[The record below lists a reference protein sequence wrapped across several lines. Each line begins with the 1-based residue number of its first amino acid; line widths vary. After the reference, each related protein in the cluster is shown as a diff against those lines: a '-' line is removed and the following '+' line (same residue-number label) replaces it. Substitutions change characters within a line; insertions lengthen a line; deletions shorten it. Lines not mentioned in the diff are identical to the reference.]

1 MRQALLVAAF
11 VIGAITILA
20 ILTLWAILL
29 YDYNVLEIRQACS
42 NNLFNIM
49 LVSIIVYHVV
59 IVTAEGQSVWVGHGD
74 TRDKMYSLFVFCLI
88 ASVLRISFAYENIHS
103 EICLNAT
110 STKHSGQV
118 GLAQEAS
125 LEKFAYFVAA
135 IECLVISFI
144 IVESVRNLFL

>member
-1 MRQALLVAAF
+1 

-49 LVSIIVYHVV
+49 LVSIIIYPVV
-59 IVTAEGQSVWVGHGD
+59 LVTAEGQSVHFEHGH
-74 TRDKMYSLFVFCLI
+74 THDKMYSLFVFCLI
-88 ASVLRISFAYENIHS
+88 ASVLRISFAYENIHN

-110 STKHSGQV
+110 STKYSGQI
-118 GLAQEAS
+118 GLASAAS

-135 IECLVISFI
+135 VEFLGISVII
-144 IVESVRNLFL
+144 IDSVNSLLLYFA